1 MRIIL
6 ASASPRRRELLEQ
19 IGLHFEVITSHVEEK
34 VSSRRPDEV
43 VEELSRQKA
52 EAVAQE
58 LDLQDLRA
66 EEEPF
71 VDAGTDGK
79 EPLMDVATDGKEP
92 LVDAGTDGKE
102 PLVDAGTDGKEP
114 LVDVGTDG
122 KEPLVDAGT
131 DGKESLMDAGTDG
144 KEPLEH
150 VGTAVKE
157 PHVEM
162 TPEAELCQRRQEAVL
177 VIGADTVVA
186 LDGAILGKPE
196 GKQEAYSV
204 LKSLQG
210 CGHEVYTGV
219 TLLYRAAGA
228 QEWVQKCFHER
239 TKVNFFPMEEAEIRE
254 YVNTEDPLDKAGA
267 YGIQGFCARY
277 ISGIEGDYNNV
288 VGLPVGILYQK
299 IKELVQHEKSSNI

>member
-79 EPLMDVATDGKEP
+79 EPL
-92 LVDAGTDGKE
+92 
-102 PLVDAGTDGKEP
+102 
-114 LVDVGTDG
+114 
-122 KEPLVDAGT
+122 
-131 DGKESLMDAGTDG
+131 
-144 KEPLEH
+144 EH

-210 CGHEVYTGV
+210 RGHEVYTGV